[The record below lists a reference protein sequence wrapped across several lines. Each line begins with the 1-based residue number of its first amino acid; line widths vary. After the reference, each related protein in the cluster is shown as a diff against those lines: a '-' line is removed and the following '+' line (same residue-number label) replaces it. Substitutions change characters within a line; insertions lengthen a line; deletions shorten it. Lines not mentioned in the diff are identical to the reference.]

1 MVQLLTD
8 MNSEIQDVILNIE
21 IKNKQPLELTELT
34 KSLIAISNQYDKH
47 SEANGFTEEERDAKL
62 YVKKIETGSVLMDLV
77 EFGSSSV
84 LPFVENTNTI
94 IGFAQFLKSSVD
106 YFLNPKNNDKPDL
119 TIQDCKELSQIVN
132 PIAKEGS
139 SQLNLNVTNNG
150 TINNYLSLD
159 SKQCNVLQNMLK
171 NEIKEKQELK
181 NGDIVENALM
191 IFSQTKNK
199 ISGKGG
205 NKVIIDDALPGKP
218 INLIIPDKKLKKKII
233 KGDDNPNNFS
243 FQVDIKIKT
252 ADGKI
257 SAYEVLKFHDKYPLD
272 DFSE

>member
-8 MNSEIQDVILNIE
+8 MNSEIQDIVLNIE

-34 KSLIAISNQYDKH
+34 KSLIALSNQYDKH
-47 SEANGFTEEERDAKL
+47 SEVNGFTEEARDSKL

-84 LPFVENTNTI
+84 LPFAENINTI
-94 IGFAQFLKSSVD
+94 IGFAQFLKSSAD
-106 YFLNPKNNDKPDL
+106 YFLNPKDNTKPDL
-119 TIQDCKELSQIVN
+119 TIQDCKELSQIVS
-132 PIAKEGS
+132 PVAKERS
-139 SQLNLNVTNNG
+139 SQLNINVTNNG

-159 SKQCNVLQNMLK
+159 SNQCNVLQNMLK
-171 NEIKEKQELK
+171 SEIKDKQELK
-181 NGDIVENALM
+181 NGDIIENALM

-243 FQVDIKIKT
+243 FQVDVKIKT

-257 SAYEVLKFHDKYPLD
+257 SAYEVLKFYDKYPLD
-272 DFSE
+272 DFTE